1 MGLSF
6 LDPLDAP
13 GYRDDGDKVYVCIC
27 VRARTPFFRIIPQ
40 YRGSVPSSFPYAS
53 ISDRC
58 VKLILQRVR
67 RASRGGTFE
76 GSTLYRRSLGA
87 GTRICGN
94 LDHPSFELIIMAFCF
109 GAFCSER
116 IPLMWHPSSQPP
128 RGADIYEREYIDAER
143 PCGPCV
149 LQVYM
154 RARVCKVYY
163 MHTPYIRTSAPG
175 HTGE

>member
-1 MGLSF
+1 M
-6 LDPLDAP
+6 
-13 GYRDDGDKVYVCIC
+13 YVCIC